1 MQIQKLIQGSPEW
14 IAYRVSHFNASDA
27 PAMLGVSPYKTRN
40 DLLKEM
46 ATGITPEVDAFTQA
60 LFDKGHRFES
70 LARSLAEEII
80 GDDLYP
86 VTGSEGKLSA
96 SYDGLTMNRKVCFE
110 HKSLNKDILAAT
122 CASDLGIHLR
132 IQMEQQVMIAEADKC
147 LFMAS
152 EWDEDGNLIQEV
164 HHWYFPNAEL
174 RERLV
179 QGWCQFAEDLKNFV
193 PVENDEKPEG
203 KAVIELPALFL
214 QAEGRLVNSNME
226 AFGAALTAHLEET
239 RKMVYVTDQDFA
251 DADKRAKMYRET
263 CEKLTLTKK
272 AMLAQTVSI
281 DEAFRM
287 IDTWHEDLRTTALQI
302 EKDCKKNK
310 ESKQL
315 SIIADAKAEFS
326 TFITELQ
333 TSISPVTLSYT
344 MPNFADAIKGKRLF
358 SAMTDAVQT
367 MLANAKIEH
376 SQVASGISTNLN
388 WFKEHEEHRF
398 LFNDLQSIVYK
409 KSDDFQLLVTS
420 RIAEHKQREADKL
433 EAERAQIRLEEEAK
447 VKAAQAATE
456 AKAAAELQAA
466 QDKIAAEAEA
476 QRIAAEK
483 LAADQLAVEQAKQAI
498 ATQAAQ
504 PIKAVA
510 PVTAEVVS
518 ITESKNEAPTLTLG
532 KIGARLGFAL
542 TADFLRSIGFEPA
555 ARERGATLYRE
566 SDWTKICSTLIAHI
580 EGARNLQQAA

>member
-1 MQIQKLIQGSPEW
+1 MIQQTLLQGSPEW
-14 IAYRVSHFNASDA
+14 HEYRASHFNASDA
-27 PAMLGVSPYKTRN
+27 PAMLGMSPYKTRSQ
-40 DLLKEM
+40 LLKEM
-46 ATGITPEVDAFTQA
+46 QTGIAAEVDAHTQSI
-60 LFDKGHRFES
+60 FDAGHHFEA
-70 LARSLAEEII
+70 LARPLAEEII
-80 GDDLYP
+80 GQELYP
-86 VTGSEGKLSA
+86 VVGSEGKLSA
-96 SYDGLTMNRKVCFE
+96 SFDGLTMCESICFE
-110 HKSLNKDILAAT
+110 HKTLNNEIRKAT
-122 CASDLGIHLR
+122 CAADLGIHLR
-132 IQMEQQVMIAEADKC
+132 IQMEQQLMISGAEKC

-152 EWDEDGNLIQEV
+152 KWDDQGNLIEEV
-164 HHWYFPNAEL
+164 HHWYKPDMEL
-174 RERLV
+174 RNRII
-179 QGWCQFAEDLKNFV
+179 QGWCQFAEDLKNFTH
-193 PVENDEKPEG
+193 VEVIEKPDG
-203 KAVIELPALFL
+203 KAAIELPTLFL

-310 ESKQL
+310 EAKQI
-315 SIIADAKAEFS
+315 SIINEAKADFSEF
-326 TFITELQ
+326 IAELQ
-333 TSISPVTLSYT
+333 AGISPITLIYT
-344 MPNFADAIKGKRLF
+344 IPNFAEAIKGKRLF

-376 SQVASGISTNLN
+376 IQVASGISTNLN

-433 EAERAQIRLEEEAK
+433 EAQRAQIRLEEEAK
-447 VKAAQAATE
+447 AKAAQAATE

-483 LAADQLAVEQAKQAI
+483 LAADQLAVEQAKQEI
-498 ATQAAQ
+498 AAQ
-504 PIKAVA
+504 VA
-510 PVTAEVVS
+510 QPVKTAALATAEVVS

-532 KIGARLGFAL
+532 KIGRRLGFAL

-580 EGARNLQQAA
+580 EGARNQQQAA

>member
-1 MQIQKLIQGSPEW
+1 MQIQNLIQGSPEW
-14 IAYRVSHFNASDA
+14 IAYRANHFNASDA

-70 LARSLAEEII
+70 LARSIAEEII

-96 SYDGLTMNRKVCFE
+96 SYDGLTANRKVCFE

-122 CASDLGIHLR
+122 CASDLGIHLHV
-132 IQMEQQVMIAEADKC
+132 QMEQQIMIAEADKC

-152 EWDEDGNLIQEV
+152 EWDDQGNLIQEV

-193 PVENDEKPEG
+193 PVEIDEKPEG
-203 KAVIELPALFL
+203 KAAIELPALFL

-251 DADKRAKMYRET
+251 DADKRAKLYRET
-263 CEKLTLTKK
+263 CEKLTLTKQ

-315 SIIADAKAEFS
+315 SIITDAKAEFS
-326 TFITELQ
+326 TFIAELQ
-333 TSISPVTLSYT
+333 TGISPITLSYT
-344 MPNFADAIKGKRLF
+344 MPQFAEAIKGKRLF

-388 WFKEHEEHRF
+388 WFKEHEEYRF

-433 EAERAQIRLEEEAK
+433 EAQRAQIRLEE
-447 VKAAQAATE
+447 E

-483 LAADQLAVEQAKQAI
+483 LAADQLAVEQEKQAI
-498 ATQAAQ
+498 AAQAAQ
-504 PIKAVA
+504 PVKVAA
-510 PVTAEVVS
+510 PVIAEVVS

-532 KIGARLGFAL
+532 KIGQRLGFAL

-580 EGARNLQQAA
+580 EGARNQQQAA

>member
-1 MQIQKLIQGSPEW
+1 
-14 IAYRVSHFNASDA
+14 
-27 PAMLGVSPYKTRN
+27 
-40 DLLKEM
+40 
-46 ATGITPEVDAFTQA
+46 
-60 LFDKGHRFES
+60 
-70 LARSLAEEII
+70 
-80 GDDLYP
+80 
-86 VTGSEGKLSA
+86 
-96 SYDGLTMNRKVCFE
+96 
-110 HKSLNKDILAAT
+110 
-122 CASDLGIHLR
+122 
-132 IQMEQQVMIAEADKC
+132 MIAEADKC

-152 EWDEDGNLIQEV
+152 EWDDQGNLIQEV

-179 QGWCQFAEDLKNFV
+179 QGWCQFAEDLKNFA
-193 PVENDEKPEG
+193 PAEIIESPEG
-203 KAVIELPALFL
+203 KATIELPTLFL

-272 AMLAQTVSI
+272 AMLSQTVSI

-310 ESKQL
+310 EAKQIN
-315 SIIADAKAEFS
+315 IINEAKADFSEF
-326 TFITELQ
+326 IAELQ
-333 TSISPVTLSYT
+333 AGISPITLIYT
-344 MPNFADAIKGKRLF
+344 MPNFAEAIKGKRLF

-376 SQVASGISTNLN
+376 SQVASGISANLN
-388 WFKEHEEHRF
+388 WLKEHEEHRF
-398 LFNDLQSIVYK
+398 LFNDLQSIIYK

-433 EAERAQIRLEEEAK
+433 EAQRAQIRLEEEAK
-447 VKAAQAATE
+447 AKAAQAATE

-498 ATQAAQ
+498 AAQAAQ
-504 PIKAVA
+504 PVTAAA

-532 KIGARLGFAL
+532 KIGQRLGFAL

-580 EGARNLQQAA
+580 EGARNQQQAA

>member
-1 MQIQKLIQGSPEW
+1 MKIQNLIQGSPEW
-14 IAYRVSHFNASDA
+14 IAYRANHFNASDA

-40 DLLKEM
+40 ALLKEM
-46 ATGITPEVDAFTQA
+46 ATGITPEVDALTQA

-70 LARSLAEEII
+70 LARSIAEEII

-96 SYDGLTMNRKVCFE
+96 SYDGLTMNCKVCFE

-122 CASDLGIHLR
+122 CASDLGIHLHV
-132 IQMEQQVMIAEADKC
+132 QMEQQIMIAEADKC

-152 EWDEDGNLIQEV
+152 EWDDQGNLIQEV
-164 HHWYFPNAEL
+164 HHWYFPNAQL

-193 PVENDEKPEG
+193 PVEIDEKPEG
-203 KAVIELPALFL
+203 KAAIELPALFL

-251 DADKRAKMYRET
+251 DADKRAKLYRET
-263 CEKLTLTKK
+263 CEKLTLTKQ

-315 SIIADAKAEFS
+315 SIITDAKAEFS
-326 TFITELQ
+326 TFIAELQ
-333 TSISPVTLSYT
+333 TGISPITLSYT
-344 MPNFADAIKGKRLF
+344 MPNFAEAIKGKRLF

-376 SQVASGISTNLN
+376 SQVASGISINLN

-433 EAERAQIRLEEEAK
+433 EAQRAQIRLEEEAK
-447 VKAAQAATE
+447 AKAAQAATE

-483 LAADQLAVEQAKQAI
+483 LAADQLAVEQEKQAI
-498 ATQAAQ
+498 AAQAAQ
-504 PIKAVA
+504 PVKAA
-510 PVTAEVVS
+510 ALATAEVVS

-532 KIGARLGFAL
+532 KIGQRLGFAL

-555 ARERGATLYRE
+555 ARERGVTLYRE
-566 SDWTKICSTLIAHI
+566 SDWAKICSTLIAHI
-580 EGARNLQQAA
+580 EGARNQQQAA